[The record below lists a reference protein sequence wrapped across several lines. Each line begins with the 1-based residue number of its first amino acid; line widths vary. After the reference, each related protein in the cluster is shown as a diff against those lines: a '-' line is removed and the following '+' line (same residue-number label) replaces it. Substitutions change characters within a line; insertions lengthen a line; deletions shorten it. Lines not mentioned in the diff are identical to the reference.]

1 MKPLLKK
8 GTRCL
13 LVQSRFSDF
22 SFWNYLDVC
31 RLVGAKYPAAPL
43 GLMTVAAL
51 LPQEWDF
58 KLVDENVEPLLPE
71 HLQWADVVCCGGMLP
86 QQSGIL
92 SVIRKAHEHQKPV
105 VVGGPDPTSQPGIYE
120 EADFLALGEG
130 EVVIPLMLAD
140 WEKGVL
146 KGRYRSSDQAD
157 MTRSPV
163 PRFDLVRFEDYLHV
177 GVQYSRGCPFNCEFC
192 DIIELY
198 GRIPRTKT
206 VGQILRE
213 LQTLHD
219 LGYRGHVDFVDDNF
233 IGNKK
238 YVKQA
243 LPAVKEWSES
253 RRHPFFFSTEASIN
267 LAADDQLL
275 EMMRDVDFRYVF
287 IGIET
292 PDDELLKLTQ
302 KKQNCRVS
310 VTEAVKKIGSYG
322 MIVNAGFILGFDR
335 ESDLSAR
342 HMIDCIQDS
351 GICMAMVGLL
361 TALPNTQLTRRL
373 EKEGRLLAKGMQ
385 VSDSNEEI
393 DQTTSGL
400 NFVTDR
406 PRRKVLSDYLKIIEA
421 VYAPGKYYER
431 VAATARNLNPS
442 GKYRP
447 GAGKILNMA
456 RAFARLC
463 FRAGLASPDGWR
475 FWKLIAA
482 VLAGRPR
489 SIEAAVNL
497 AAMYLH
503 FQKQSLFLR
512 GLLTRK
518 INGLEDAR
526 AREFRAA

>member
-1 MKPLLKK
+1 MKSLLKK

-13 LVQSRFSDF
+13 LVQSKFSDF

-51 LPQEWDF
+51 LPQEWEF

-71 HLQWADVVCCGGMLP
+71 HLQWAEIVCCGGMLP

-92 SVIRKAHEHQKPV
+92 SVIRKAHEFHRPV
-105 VVGGPDPTSQPGIYE
+105 IVGGPDPTSQPEIYE

-130 EVVIPLMLAD
+130 EVTIPLMLAD

-146 KGRYRSSDQAD
+146 KGKYQSADQAD
-157 MTRSPV
+157 MTRSSV
-163 PRFDLVRFEDYLHV
+163 PRFDLVRFSDYIHV
-177 GVQYSRGCPFNCEFC
+177 GIQYSRGCPFNCEFC

-206 VGQILRE
+206 VDQVLQE
-213 LQTLHD
+213 LQTLYE

-243 LPAVKEWSES
+243 LPVVKEWSES
-253 RRHPFFFSTEASIN
+253 RRHPFYFSTEASIN

-275 EMMRDVDFRYVF
+275 EMMREVDFRYVF
-287 IGIET
+287 IGVET
-292 PDDELLKLTQ
+292 PEDELLKLTQ
-302 KKQNCRVS
+302 KKQNCKVS
-310 VTEAVKKIGSYG
+310 VSEAVKKIGSYG
-322 MIVNAGFILGFDR
+322 IIVNAGFILGFDH
-335 ESDLSAR
+335 ESDLSAQ
-342 HMIDCIQDS
+342 HMVDCIQDS

-373 EKEGRLLAKGMQ
+373 EKEGRLLTKGIQ
-385 VSDSNEEI
+385 VSNKEQI

-400 NFVTDR
+400 NFETDR
-406 PRRKVLSDYLKIIEA
+406 PRQKILSDYLKIIET
-421 VYAPGKYYER
+421 VYAPDKYYER
-431 VAATARNLNPS
+431 IAATARNLNPS

-456 RAFARLC
+456 KAFTRLC
-463 FRAGLASPDGWR
+463 FRAGLASTYGWR
-475 FWKLIAA
+475 YWKLMAA
-482 VLAGRPR
+482 VLFRRPR

-512 GLLTRK
+512 ELLTRK
-518 INGLEDAR
+518 INRLEDVQAN
-526 AREFRAA
+526 ESQAA